1 MIREAIAQLVSGQD
15 LTEEEA
21 KKSMD
26 EIMDGEAT
34 PAQIGSFITAL
45 RIKGETVDEITG
57 MAITMRQKSLK
68 VRVDGALVDTAGTG
82 GDGQNTINISTA
94 AALVAAAAGVRVAK
108 HGNRAASSACG
119 SADVLEASGVNIDL
133 DPKEVGQCIEKVGF
147 GFMFAQVFHPAMRH
161 AGGPRREIGI
171 RTVFNILGPLTNPA
185 GADAQLLGVSNPSI
199 GEKMAVALGNLGV
212 KRAMVVNGEEGLD
225 EISLCGPTKIW
236 ELKNGS
242 VSSYSINP
250 EDAGL
255 TRSSNS
261 IIGGSKEE
269 NAEHIR
275 NILQGHN
282 GPLLDVVLLN
292 AAATIVVAD
301 MASTLKE
308 GVLKA
313 RQAIDS
319 GAGIEILEKLVGLTQ
334 VLLSKRKP

>member
-1 MIREAIAQLVSGQD
+1 MIREAIAQIVSGQD

-68 VRVDGALVDTAGTG
+68 VQVDGALVDTAGTG
-82 GDGQNTINISTA
+82 GDGQNTINVSTA
-94 AALVAAAAGVRVAK
+94 AALVAAASGVRVAK

-133 DPKEVGQCIEKVGF
+133 NPKEVGQCIEKVGF

-185 GADAQLLGVSNPSI
+185 GADAQLLGVSSPSI

-242 VSSYSINP
+242 VNSYSINP

-255 TRSSNS
+255 ARSSGS
-261 IIGGSKEE
+261 ILGGSKEE
-269 NAEHIR
+269 NAKHIR
-275 NILQGHN
+275 NILEGHT

-313 RQAIDS
+313 RQAINS
-319 GAGIEILEKLVGLTQ
+319 GAGTELLEELVGLTQ
-334 VLLSKRKP
+334 MLPSKRKP

>member
-1 MIREAIAQLVSGQD
+1 MIREAIAQIVSGQD